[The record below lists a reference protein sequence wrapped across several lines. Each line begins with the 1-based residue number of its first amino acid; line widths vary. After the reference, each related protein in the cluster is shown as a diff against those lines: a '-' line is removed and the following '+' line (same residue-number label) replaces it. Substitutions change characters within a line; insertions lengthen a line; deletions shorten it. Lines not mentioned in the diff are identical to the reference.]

1 MKVFVITERG
11 HEMFRR
17 EKGETARTFKAQRT
31 DVLQSATSVVQFPVK
46 IQKQSKISLIQ
57 ALTLHQDG
65 SWRKPPISM
74 SPK

>member
-1 MKVFVITERG
+1 
-11 HEMFRR
+11 MFRR
-17 EKGETARTFKAQRT
+17 EKGETERTFKT
-31 DVLQSATSVVQFPVK
+31 DALVLQSAASVVQFPVK